1 MTLPQTAHLEI
12 EQGKTFQYWFS
23 VVYPDGEIADLPADG
38 YSTARMQVRQILDDG
53 TIGSV
58 VLDLS
63 TDNGRIQLERTYD
76 LPEDDPDRQLWTGY
90 LWVGA
95 TTTAALQPWG
105 WGVFDLEIEKD
116 GNPDEVVSV
125 LRGTA
130 VLVTE
135 ASL

>member
-1 MTLPQTAHLEI
+1 MTLPEAAHLEI

-23 VVYPDGEIADLPADG
+23 VVYPDGEIADLPAAG

-53 TIGSV
+53 TVGDV
-58 VLDLS
+58 MLDLS
-63 TDNGRIQLERTYD
+63 TANGRIQLERTYD
-76 LPEDDPDRQLWTGY
+76 LPEDDPDRMLWSGY

-95 TTTAALQPWG
+95 TTTAALHPWG

-116 GNPDEVVSV
+116 GNPDDVVPV